1 MYLEYAPIS
10 MKSGQQK
17 SVTLSTADAELVS
30 GTQCLQDMLFLHD
43 VSDGINRAE
52 GEEAND
58 PTN

>member
-1 MYLEYAPIS
+1 

-17 SVTLSTADAELVS
+17 SFTLSTAEAPELVS

-43 VSDGINRAE
+43 VGDGINRAE